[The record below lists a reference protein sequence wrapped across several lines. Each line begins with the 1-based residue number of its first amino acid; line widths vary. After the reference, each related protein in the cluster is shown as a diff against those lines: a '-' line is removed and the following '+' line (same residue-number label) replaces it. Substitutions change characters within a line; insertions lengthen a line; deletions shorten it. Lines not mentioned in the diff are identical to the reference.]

1 MSGKDLVEEID
12 LTRPVARW
20 RVVTRRNQEYLP
32 WSDLIYYSSSAPS
45 SAGPIVPI
53 AMGSLHETGEVP
65 SDLVTAAVAAER
77 EEEDTLV
84 PSEAVPTS
92 AAEEGDLDKE
102 VEAELLREL
111 DMNLK
116 SLESELDTRLG
127 ESLEKL
133 KDLVPE
139 KRGNDESRQEFETRV
154 KSWLADMEV
163 RHPPLLDYAR
173 TLSEGLI
180 DGSGRKDG
188 YLESFAMA
196 KEKRKRIARTKKDA
210 EAEVPQ
216 TGALR
221 NFDVGL
227 LLVAHQK
234 ESTAFYRGI
243 TKILYDL
250 KALVT
255 SPANTMG
262 EFGAKIES
270 VIGDIGNI
278 TTSCNSMVVRSGSA
292 IEQLNLQLKDIC
304 WHLSPNSVDARCLSE
319 QDKKSRSIWR
329 ESTREIML
337 TSRFKLRDIGK
348 ELEKLVE
355 RMDQQLGA
363 SGAMHGLLEQSV
375 QIQTETRDLMKSLLE
390 NPKAMMEASKKPDVD
405 MEAKKKAAQQKAAEA
420 EASKKRK
427 ELADAL
433 EVADI
438 AAKKARALEEE
449 MKIPPGPPAT
459 PPPALPAGP
468 MIPPQMPMPMPVPM
482 PQMTMPHPQ
491 MGGTPCT
498 PMNPYG
504 MPGLPGNPYPNQ
516 ELDTVN
522 HDGRQIRVKYSP
534 VTGCW
539 ELVRF
544 LWSLRWCGESGWTV
558 IGHVF

>member
-1 MSGKDLVEEID
+1 MTERRSFEQID
-12 LTRPVARW
+12 LTGQIPMWRMIDDRNREICSAAPLVYYNVVRPTSARMESGESAHS
-20 RVVTRRNQEYLP
+20 RGE
-32 WSDLIYYSSSAPS
+32 SASSI
-45 SAGPIVPI
+45 GPIVPL
-53 AMGSLHETGEVP
+53 AMGSLQETAEVNP
-65 SDLVTAAVAAER
+65 DVVAER
-77 EEEDTLV
+77 EEEDTAV
-84 PSEAVPTS
+84 PSEAVATS
-92 AAEEGDLDKE
+92 VAEEVELDKE
-102 VEAELLREL
+102 VEAELLQEL
-111 DMNLK
+111 NVNLK
-116 SLESELDTRLG
+116 NLESELETRLG

-133 KDLVPE
+133 KGLVPE
-139 KRGNDESRQEFETRV
+139 KRGQEESHQEFETRV

-163 RHPPLLDYAR
+163 RHPPLLDYAK
-173 TLSEGLI
+173 TLSAGLI
-180 DGSGRKDG
+180 DGSFRKDG

-196 KEKRKRIARTKKDA
+196 KEKRQRIARKKKDA

-216 TGALR
+216 TEALR

-234 ESTAFYRGI
+234 ECTTFYRGI

-304 WHLSPNSVDARCLSE
+304 WHLSPSSVDARCLSE

-355 RMDQQLGA
+355 RMDKQLGA

-390 NPKAMMEASKKPDVD
+390 NQKAMMEASKKPDVD

-468 MIPPQMPMPMPVPM
+468 MIPPQMPMPMPMPM
-482 PQMTMPHPQ
+482 PTPQMAMPHPQ

-516 ELDTVN
+516 EVDTVN
-522 HDGRQIRVKYSP
+522 HEGRQIRVKYSP

-544 LWSLRWCGESGWTV
+544 L
-558 IGHVF
+558 

>member
-20 RVVTRRNQEYLP
+20 RVVTRRNQEYVP

-45 SAGPIVPI
+45 SSGPIVPI

-65 SDLVTAAVAAER
+65 SDLATAAVAAER

-92 AAEEGDLDKE
+92 VAEEGDLDRE
-102 VEAELLREL
+102 TEAELLREL
-111 DMNLK
+111 EMNRK
-116 SLESELDTRLG
+116 ALESELEDRLG
-127 ESLEKL
+127 ESLEAL
-133 KDLVPE
+133 KGLTME
-139 KRGNDESRQEFETRV
+139 KRADGESHQEFEVRV
-154 KSWLADMEV
+154 RSWLTDMET
-163 RHPPLLDYAR
+163 RNPPLLDHAKI
-173 TLSEGLI
+173 LAEGLI
-180 DGSGRKDG
+180 EGSSRSDGL
-188 YLESFAMA
+188 LEAFACA
-196 KEKRKRIARTKKDA
+196 REKRKRLAKGAKDPPKKVS
-210 EAEVPQ
+210 EVEVPQ
-216 TGALR
+216 TEALR

-243 TKILYDL
+243 TKILHDL
-250 KALVT
+250 KSLVT

-390 NPKAMMEASKKPDVD
+390 NQKAMMEASKKPDVD

-433 EVADI
+433 EMAEI

-468 MIPPQMPMPMPVPM
+468 MIPPQMPMPMPMPT
-482 PQMTMPHPQ
+482 PQMAMPHPQ

-544 LWSLRWCGESGWTV
+544 L
-558 IGHVF
+558 